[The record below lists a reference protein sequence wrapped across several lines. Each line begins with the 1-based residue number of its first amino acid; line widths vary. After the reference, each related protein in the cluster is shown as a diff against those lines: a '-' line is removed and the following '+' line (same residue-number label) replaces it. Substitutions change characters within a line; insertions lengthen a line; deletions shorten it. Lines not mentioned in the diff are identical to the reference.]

1 MKSKSALSLND
12 DKIFN
17 LAMDISQKNGSYVLV
32 RAKHALVLICSEK
45 FDLEFKNI
53 FADKQALIERNN
65 NKRDINKIELIFE
78 NFPSERKYN
87 KCDYIEGNKVKD
99 FI

>member
-1 MKSKSALSLND
+1 
-12 DKIFN
+12 
-17 LAMDISQKNGSYVLV
+17 MDISQKNSSYVLV
-32 RAKHALVLICSEK
+32 GSKHALLLICNICNEK

-53 FADKQALIERNN
+53 FVDKQALIERNN

-78 NFPSERKYN
+78 NFPFERKYN
-87 KCDYIEGNKVKD
+87 RCDYIEENKVKD